1 VDQLKDQMAF
11 RPTGSTTGAM
21 TLLLDKVTK
30 LLASNP
36 YVQVYALDFSKAFDT
51 ISHTPL
57 LRKLSAT
64 NLPDHIYNWYCS
76 FLSGRGHKTKLKND
90 LSDYKTIN
98 ASVIQGSAMGPVAY
112 IINASDLQPLTDGNY
127 LLKYADDTYLIV
139 PACNSHT
146 TRNELENIS
155 RWANT
160 NNLKLNLNKSKE
172 IIFRK
177 RNTNIENLPPQT
189 PNVTRVNTINILGVT
204 FDDLLN
210 FQNHIDMIISG
221 CMQNLYA
228 IKILK
233 SKGLSGKAIKI
244 VTESYI
250 LNKITYALPAWWGF
264 TNATDRQ
271 KLQAILNKVH
281 RWGLDGGLQFKP
293 LIEIV
298 NSLEQKMFKSITHN
312 TSHTL

>member
-1 VDQLKDQMAF
+1 M
-11 RPTGSTTGAM
+11 
-21 TLLLDKVTK
+21 
-30 LLASNP
+30 
-36 YVQVYALDFSKAFDT
+36 
-51 ISHTPL
+51 
-57 LRKLSAT
+57 
-64 NLPDHIYNWYCS
+64 
-76 FLSGRGHKTKLKND
+76 KT
-90 LSDYKTIN
+90 S
-98 ASVIQGSAMGPVAY
+98 Q
-112 IINASDLQPLTDGNY
+112 
-127 LLKYADDTYLIV
+127 
-139 PACNSHT
+139 
-146 TRNELENIS
+146 
-155 RWANT
+155 
-160 NNLKLNLNKSKE
+160 
-172 IIFRK
+172 
-177 RNTNIENLPPQT
+177 PQT

-210 FQNHIDMIISG
+210 FQNHIDMTISG

-298 NSLEQKMFKSITHN
+298 NCLEQKMFKSITHN
-312 TSHTL
+312 TSHTLYQLLPPTRNSTYNLRPRPHNFEVAKCTTLCDKNFINRLLKRP